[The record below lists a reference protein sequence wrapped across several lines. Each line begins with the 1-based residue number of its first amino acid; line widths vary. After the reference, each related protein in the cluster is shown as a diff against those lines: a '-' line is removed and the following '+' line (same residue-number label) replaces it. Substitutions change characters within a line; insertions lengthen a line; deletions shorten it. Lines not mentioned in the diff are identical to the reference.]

1 MKRCKTLVV
10 WCFTLAAA
18 GGSMS
23 AMAQNYMSLHGSY
36 VAADEV
42 EFRTAPGRV
51 ATDFDD
57 GYGFG
62 AALGAR
68 LGQRGAA
75 GRWRVEGE
83 LSFTTNDAES
93 HRLNGGAP
101 LAGPTG
107 ELESMS
113 VMLNALLDFGTGGR
127 LTPYLGAG
135 IGVAKVEASGFGT
148 AASPAVLDDEDT
160 VLAYQLIA
168 GAGYDISPNAELFA
182 EYRWFATDDPQMRTS
197 VATGRVPTSIEYQSN
212 RFLAGLRFNL

>member
-18 GGSMS
+18 GVSMS

-42 EFRTAPGRV
+42 DFRTAPGRV
-51 ATDFDD
+51 TTDFDD

-83 LSFTTNDAES
+83 LSFASNDVDA
-93 HRLNGGAP
+93 HRLRGVP

-107 ELESMS
+107 DLESMS

-135 IGVAKVEASGFGT
+135 IGVAEIQASGFGA

-168 GAGYDISPNAELFA
+168 GAGYGISPNAELFA
-182 EYRWFATDDPQMRTS
+182 EYRWFATDDPALRTS
-197 VATGRVPTSIEYQSN
+197 VATGSVDTAIEYRISK
-212 RFLAGLRFNL
+212 FLAGVRFNF